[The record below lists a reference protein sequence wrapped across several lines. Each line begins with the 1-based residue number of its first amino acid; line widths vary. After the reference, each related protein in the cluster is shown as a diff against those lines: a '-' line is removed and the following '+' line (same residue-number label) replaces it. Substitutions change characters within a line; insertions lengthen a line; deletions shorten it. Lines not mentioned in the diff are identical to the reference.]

1 VHSGFLY
8 VGDFHGIL
16 DVVLPFFI
24 ELSVEVILYIAKAIL
39 ELFVDFA
46 DDIVEEVIAEL
57 FKQMRNLV

>member
-1 VHSGFLY
+1 MYSGFLY

>member
-1 VHSGFLY
+1 M
-8 VGDFHGIL
+8 GDFHGIL

>member
-1 VHSGFLY
+1 MDSGFFY

-16 DVVLPFFI
+16 NVVFPFFI

-39 ELFVDFA
+39 KLFVDFG

-57 FKQMRNLV
+57 FEKMRNLV